1 MMKLLSFRSDRPTS
15 ALGVRRFAVVFGLTL
30 LLAGC
35 GGEEPQ
41 QEAAPPAAGGGP
53 PPATVRV
60 GQVRTQSLQ
69 KRVPVIGRLQEVRR
83 VTVTAETAGKVLEL
97 AVDEGH
103 RVTGDES
110 VIARLDQ
117 TWAKLNLQAAEAAVA
132 EAQADLDQA
141 DSDAQQLRQLLEAG
155 SAREREAQD
164 AQTLVAARR
173 AQLDQAVAARDRAAV
188 QSERAVVVA
197 PFDGRISR
205 KMVEA
210 GQWVDP
216 GDGLVEMI
224 STGEIDAVV
233 DVPERLVAGLEVGDE
248 VQVRVDALDLEV
260 TGKIVSIRPDG
271 TTASRTF
278 PVKVRLTD
286 AEGRLK
292 AGLSVT
298 TQIPLSEQAEFITV
312 PRNAVLYNATGA
324 EVWYVAEM
332 GGPQPAA
339 LAEPVEVLFGAGDR
353 YVVQPLPGGQGPAL
367 TEGTR
372 VVVEGAERLFPTR
385 PLQILGGEQDPAVPA
400 GDAAQ
405 GTTDSPAPAS
415 AAADPAA

>member
-1 MMKLLSFRSDRPTS
+1 MMNTPLSVRLGRPRAAAFLLVT
-15 ALGVRRFAVVFGLTL
+15 LGLLTASL
-30 LLAGC
+30 SGC
-35 GGEEPQ
+35 GGEEPAE
-41 QEAAPPAAGGGP
+41 EAAAAPAAAGP
-53 PPATVRV
+53 PPAMVRV
-60 GQVRTQSLQ
+60 GQVQTQTLQ
-69 KRVPVIGRLQEVRR
+69 QRAPIIGRLQEVRR

-103 RVTGDES
+103 FVTGGES

-141 DSDAQQLRQLLEAG
+141 VSDSKQLQQLLEAG
-155 SAREREAQD
+155 SARDREAQD
-164 AQTLVAARR
+164 ARTLEAARR
-173 AQLDQAVAARDRAAV
+173 AQLEQAVAARDRAATLD
-188 QSERAVVVA
+188 QRAVVNA

-216 GDGLVEMI
+216 GDGLVELI
-224 STGEIDAVV
+224 STGEIDALV
-233 DVPERLVAGLEVGDE
+233 DVPERMVANLDVGDS
-248 VQVRVDALDLEV
+248 VQVMVDALGLEL
-260 TGKIVSIRPDG
+260 TGQITSIRPDG
-271 TTASRTF
+271 LTASRTF
-278 PVKVRLTD
+278 PVKIRLED
-286 AEGRLK
+286 PESRLK
-292 AGLSVT
+292 AGLSIT
-298 TQIPLSEQAEFITV
+298 AQIPLADEGEFITV

-324 EVWYVAEM
+324 EVWYAAEM

-372 VVVEGAERLFPTR
+372 VVIEGAERLFPTR
-385 PLQILGGEQDPAVPA
+385 PLQILDADA
-400 GDAAQ
+400 DAAPPEDASA
-405 GTTDSPAPAS
+405 TDPSSPAA
-415 AAADPAA
+415 AAADPAR